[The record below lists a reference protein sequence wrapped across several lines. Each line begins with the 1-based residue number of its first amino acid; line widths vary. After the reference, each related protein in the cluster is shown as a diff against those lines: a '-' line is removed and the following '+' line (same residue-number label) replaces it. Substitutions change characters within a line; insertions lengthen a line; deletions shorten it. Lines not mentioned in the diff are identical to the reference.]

1 MITIKSCLNY
11 KWTKGLFTNFF
22 STDTLLRD
30 EPTPESACEGGW
42 YGHASRVAIGRLGIG
57 AKITQAEEN
66 GAKQTQELVAAGC
79 LEEGL
84 PDGGRIVNKFSCSE
98 LRNKTDL

>member
-1 MITIKSCLNY
+1 MIRARVTRGDWAI
-11 KWTKGLFTNFF
+11 
-22 STDTLLRD
+22 
-30 EPTPESACEGGW
+30 
-42 YGHASRVAIGRLGIG
+42 ASYISFRRAFARIG

-66 GAKQTQELVAAGC
+66 CAKQTQELVAAGC

-84 PDGGRIVNKFSCSE
+84 PDGGRIVNKFSCTG